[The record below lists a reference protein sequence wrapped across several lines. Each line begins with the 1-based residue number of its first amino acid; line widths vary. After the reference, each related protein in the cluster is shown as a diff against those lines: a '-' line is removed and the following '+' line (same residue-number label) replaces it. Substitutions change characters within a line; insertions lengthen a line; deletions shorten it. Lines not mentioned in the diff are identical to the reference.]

1 MTTLTLAG
9 RPPRS
14 ARFRHRREDRIDQAG
29 SRVEVPDARRVVTTT
44 GEGPSNPGLR
54 VPRHRATTA
63 HLASLYPFHGG
74 HALAGLAA
82 PYVGVNVTDGGSA
95 WCFDP
100 FELYGRD
107 LGGGVVVTNSN
118 MLVLGE
124 PGNGKST
131 AVKTMLWRQAGYY
144 GARRFIAISDPK
156 GEYGPLA
163 AAAGMPVVRL
173 APGGQA
179 RLNPLDPGPG
189 EPDSSLLARQSLL
202 IGLLAQVL
210 RRELTGVEES
220 ILAVAIERVDDVHP
234 HQAPPTLGD
243 LAQVL
248 GELPAV
254 VRRHRHLSLLADGE
268 LNASLTALRVGLV
281 KLLEHTLR
289 GMFDG
294 PSTVT
299 VDWAAG
305 PGLVVDLSAVF
316 GNPEALP
323 LVQMTTNA
331 WLSAQ
336 MAALQQLGR
345 RGILV
350 EDEVWATTGSERAAK
365 VLQARLKLC
374 RLYGIWNILVT
385 HRLSDLRAQADDG
398 TAAAKVAAGLLGDVQ
413 TKVVFRQANEELD
426 DARRLLRLNDR
437 SLELLPRLTK
447 GRALWVV
454 AGRSAVVHHAVGAKT
469 EAALVDTDA
478 AMAA

>member
-1 MTTLTLAG
+1 MTMSTSPARRTLG
-9 RPPRS
+9 RRTRRQHDHRVDHLHSPVEVS
-14 ARFRHRREDRIDQAG
+14 GARREF
-29 SRVEVPDARRVVTTT
+29 TTS
-44 GEGPSNPGLR
+44 GEGGSNPGLR
-54 VPRHRATTA
+54 VARHRATTA

-107 LGGGVVVTNSN
+107 LGGGIVVTNSN

-144 GARRFIAISDPK
+144 GARRFIAVSDPK

-163 AAAGMPVVRL
+163 DAVGMPVVRL
-173 APGGQA
+173 APGGRE
-179 RLNPLDPGPG
+179 RLNPLDPGSGDPAT
-189 EPDSSLLARQSLL
+189 SLLARQSLL
-202 IGLLAQVL
+202 IGMLAQVL
-210 RRELTGVEES
+210 RRELNGVEES
-220 ILAVAIERVDDVHP
+220 VLAVATERVDDVHR
-234 HQAPPTLGD
+234 HRSPPTLGD
-243 LAQVL
+243 LAGVL

-254 VRRHRHLSLLADGE
+254 VRRHRHLSLLSDGE

-299 VDWAAG
+299 VDWTSG
-305 PGLVVDLSAVF
+305 PGLTVDLSAVF
-316 GNPEALP
+316 GNAEALP

-336 MAALQQLGR
+336 MANLQPEGR

-365 VLQARLKLC
+365 ALQARLKLC

-385 HRLSDLRAQADDG
+385 HRLSDLRAQSDDG
-398 TAAAKVAAGLLGDVQ
+398 TAAAKVAAGLVGDVQ

-437 SLELLPRLTK
+437 TLELLPRLTK

-454 AGRSAVVHHAVGAKT
+454 AGRSAVVHHVVGTTT
-469 EAALVDTDA
+469 EAALVDTDS